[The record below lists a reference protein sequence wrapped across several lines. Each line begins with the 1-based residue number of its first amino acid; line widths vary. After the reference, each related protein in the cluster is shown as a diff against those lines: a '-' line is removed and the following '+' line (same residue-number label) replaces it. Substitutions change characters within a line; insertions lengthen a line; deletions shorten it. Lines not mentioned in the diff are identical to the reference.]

1 MSRTDYLGKTVAA
14 LGVGVPGSPPILR
27 GFDYGVRFPGSERQD
42 GVSPFSAPQRETV
55 DPSTEATAHVL
66 VLEPDAF
73 DPDGEALVVI
83 VDTGILR
90 SPRLLAE
97 LQRLTSASPESP
109 TARVFVPES
118 ARGRVHRADEVRRG
132 VDALGLPIEVVSYYP

>member
-1 MSRTDYLGKTVAA
+1 MSRIDYLGKTVAA

-27 GFDYGVRFPGSERQD
+27 GFDYGVRFPGSDRQD
-42 GVSPFSAPQRETV
+42 DVSPFSPPERETV

-66 VLEPDAF
+66 VLEPDPSDAE
-73 DPDGEALVVI
+73 GEALVVI

-97 LQRLTSASPESP
+97 LQRLTAVSPDSP
-109 TARVFVPES
+109 PARVFVPES
-118 ARGRVHRADEVRRG
+118 ARGKVHRADEVRRG
-132 VDALGLPIEVVSYYP
+132 VDAWGLPIEVVSYYP